1 MPPETAAVQPD
12 PSVKRRSPPA
22 WIRPVV
28 LLLILSTVGY
38 SIWKYATRREDY
50 RGGDIQT
57 TGTIEAVQVQLGF
70 RVAGRIAEV
79 AVMEGAKVT
88 PGQRVATLETQDLMV
103 AVQSARASIAQAKA
117 AVAQATAN
125 RNRNRLELERARL
138 LLSKGF
144 VTPQAVDTMLAASKV
159 SDAQVLAAE
168 AQVRQAESSLAQAM
182 LQLSYAVLKA
192 PEGGEVLERV
202 HLPGEIVAAGV
213 PVVTVAHT
221 DTVKVHAAVD
231 ETRVGAVRPGD
242 RVTLRVYTF
251 DKRTFTGIVTDIAPA
266 GAFATRKDWGARRRD
281 IRTFTVTA
289 QVPNPE
295 YLLKDGMTAE
305 VTIDV
310 SPSVQADARSRR

>member
-1 MPPETAAVQPD
+1 MPTETPPESTAPIT
-12 PSVKRRSPPA
+12 KRHSPPA

-28 LLLILSTVGY
+28 LLLILSTAGY
-38 SIWKYATRREDY
+38 FIWKYATRREDY

-70 RVAGRIAEV
+70 RVAGRIADV

-88 PGQRVATLETQDLMV
+88 PGQMVATLETQDFVV
-103 AVQSARASIAQAKA
+103 AVQSARASVAQARA

-138 LLSKGF
+138 LLTKGF

-159 SDAQVLAAE
+159 SEAQVLAAE
-168 AQVRQAESSLAQAM
+168 AQVRQAESMLAQAE

-192 PEGGEVLERV
+192 PESGEVLERV

-213 PVVTVAHT
+213 PVITIAHT

-231 ETRVGAVRPGD
+231 ETKVGAVRPGD
-242 RVTLRVYTF
+242 RVTLRIYTF
-251 DKRTFTGIVTDIAPA
+251 DKQVFTGTVTDIAPA

-281 IRTFTVTA
+281 SRTFTVTA

-305 VTIDV
+305 VTIVV